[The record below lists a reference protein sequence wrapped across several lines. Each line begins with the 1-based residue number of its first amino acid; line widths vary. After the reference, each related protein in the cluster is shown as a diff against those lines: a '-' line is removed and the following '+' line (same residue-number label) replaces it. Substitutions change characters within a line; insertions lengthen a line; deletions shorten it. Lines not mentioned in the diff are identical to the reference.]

1 MEDVRQHFECE
12 DCGAEY
18 SLQTDLEID
27 PSYCPFCGETMGVFK
42 WNDYENEFSESEG

>member
-27 PSYCPFCGETMGVFK
+27 PSYCPFCGDSLEEELEDDIE
-42 WNDYENEFSESEG
+42 WEEDDE